1 MDGVPSRVRGGGGEV
16 EAAALH
22 YQPRLSKVEA
32 RLKSLDNPLPD
43 CTFPRQEETPGSSN
57 LLLWALS
64 HAQGLIVP
72 GNFKAGGIHL
82 D

>member
-22 YQPRLSKVEA
+22 DKPRLSKVEA

-43 CTFPRQEETPGSSN
+43 CTLPRQEETPGGSN
-57 LLLWALS
+57 LVLWALS
-64 HAQGLIVP
+64 HAQGLVVP
-72 GNFKAGGIHL
+72 GNFKAGRIHL